1 MLRSIPL
8 VEVTTFMNVLSCWS
22 KWHASS
28 LSAHEEETRK
38 QETAEKIIMPDLEGK
53 IF

>member
-1 MLRSIPL
+1 MLRSITL
-8 VEVTTFMNVLSCWS
+8 VEVPPLSSVLSCWS
-22 KWHASS
+22 KWHASP

-38 QETAEKIIMPDLEGK
+38 MEKTEIIIMPDVEGK